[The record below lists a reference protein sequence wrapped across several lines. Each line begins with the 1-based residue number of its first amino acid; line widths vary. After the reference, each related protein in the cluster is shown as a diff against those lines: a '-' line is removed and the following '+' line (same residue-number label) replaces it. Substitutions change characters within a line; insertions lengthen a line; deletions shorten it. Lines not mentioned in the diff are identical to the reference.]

1 MDTCLHINVNHFNQ
15 SESLKACC
23 ATILL
28 YNVSLFTVKKLT
40 ISQQTSNVTTIFSER
55 IVNDTILE
63 IELFRIYPI
72 SETSNRPQNGIVVI
86 DSHFIQMHSFIARNC
101 WSGLL
106 FTNSSNI
113 QIHNMTISDSYNSGM
128 IAQNSS
134 NIYLSSSHITN
145 NSMSYGIYMHK
156 GYNIIIN
163 NTSSMWNEVGI
174 YFKDVNTTQ
183 IVNTTA
189 SNNMH
194 GGIQL
199 LRTININIS
208 NTTMSHNAKYGLV
221 TFLSSIVQVVNTI
234 ASNNIINGIHLVE
247 SININ
252 ISNSTIS
259 HNLVYGLKL
268 FLSSSIHIDGVT
280 ATKNGL
286 QPQYG
291 DTSGGIFIDDGY
303 SIVIN
308 NTISMS
314 NPEGIFIL
322 VSHEIQVVN
331 TIASNNIHKG
341 MCLIGTQNINI
352 SNTTL
357 SHNGA
362 GLSSSSPTNFHIDG
376 ITAINN
382 SRYGIYLYEA
392 KWIYITRSI
401 TVNNSIKT
409 PSAGNGQILVELSQ
423 FVIIYDTII
432 TVNMSFASSG
442 EVISQPAVIVSYH
455 STLHLSG
462 CTFTGNRISA
472 IKAIASNITLSG
484 NLTFSNNS
492 AYIGTAFIL
501 IGDSIL
507 ILQESC
513 WVQFINNYATNT
525 GGVFYISNT
534 QKVTF
539 EPFCEMFH
547 ENIRPCD
554 TAEITTSTC
563 FLRTQVYT
571 NLTQHFIF
579 ANNSAGKGGDI
590 VYGGNLAYGFNGK
603 KNCMDT
609 FNDISNISE
618 TSLSLIS
625 SDPLRV
631 CLCNESG
638 LPDCMLL
645 NDPTPHY
652 IYPGQTISISAVV
665 VGQVWGTVAG
675 SVYAHFLHKS
685 TPENIISF
693 EPSQGVQNVDQH
705 SCHSLHYTIFFI
717 KEHLQQNLVLT
728 AQDIYVSE
736 YRNDYNL
743 ALYFLQ
749 VLFSSSLRVTQTL
762 YYTTNPVYINISLL
776 PCPPG
781 FQIRSTKPFKCD
793 CNKLLQQIPGV
804 QCFIQEQTICRSGLV
819 WVGMIDEDNATN
831 GTVAASEYC
840 PLNYCSKGASI
851 VTLSEPDSQCNY
863 NHSGTLCGGC
873 QPGLS
878 LALGSAQC
886 LSCSNDYLAL
896 LIPFTLAGPVLVGF
910 IKLLDLTISQG
921 TINGLVFYANIIQV
935 NQDIFLPWR
944 STHPLT
950 IFIAWLNLDLGVET
964 CFFNGLD
971 AYTKTWMQ
979 FAFPLY
985 VWGIAGFIII
995 LAKYSDRVAKVMGN
1009 NSVPVL
1015 ATLFLLSHAKLFRT
1029 IITAL
1034 SYTMVVTS
1042 QGNNDKLITMTVWSV
1057 DGTVDYLGS
1066 KHAPL
1071 FAIAVAT
1078 LIFLWLPYTLLLFL
1092 GQWLYRCNCRLITK
1106 FLINIK
1112 PFLDAHYGSLKGRHR
1127 YWFGA
1132 LHLVRAAIFLIS
1144 ALVPSDHSSIVAISV
1159 STSAV
1164 LLMFFGS
1171 IVYCNSAVS
1180 LFNMAFFLNLSLF
1193 ATTIFYIRTS
1203 GGDLA
1208 VASFTL
1214 IGMVFLQFIGL
1225 VIFKM
1230 GCILK
1235 KSPKLMKCVR
1245 MGRCVDDD
1253 WEMYEQAALLREME
1267 SDTEEQDSGSSGST
1281 ESLPTY

>member
-1 MDTCLHINVNHFNQ
+1 M
-15 SESLKACC
+15 A
-23 ATILL
+23 
-28 YNVSLFTVKKLT
+28 
-40 ISQQTSNVTTIFSER
+40 
-55 IVNDTILE
+55 
-63 IELFRIYPI
+63 
-72 SETSNRPQNGIVVI
+72 
-86 DSHFIQMHSFIARNC
+86 
-101 WSGLL
+101 
-106 FTNSSNI
+106 
-113 QIHNMTISDSYNSGM
+113 
-128 IAQNSS
+128 
-134 NIYLSSSHITN
+134 
-145 NSMSYGIYMHK
+145 YGIYIYS
-156 GYNIIIN
+156 GYN
-163 NTSSMWNEVGI
+163 
-174 YFKDVNTTQ
+174 
-183 IVNTTA
+183 
-189 SNNMH
+189 
-194 GGIQL
+194 
-199 LRTININIS
+199 
-208 NTTMSHNAKYGLV
+208 
-221 TFLSSIVQVVNTI
+221 
-234 ASNNIINGIHLVE
+234 
-247 SININ
+247 
-252 ISNSTIS
+252 
-259 HNLVYGLKL
+259 
-268 FLSSSIHIDGVT
+268 
-280 ATKNGL
+280 
-286 QPQYG
+286 
-291 DTSGGIFIDDGY
+291 
-303 SIVIN
+303 IVIN
-308 NTISMS
+308 NTILMHNGDGILISGS
-314 NPEGIFIL
+314 N
-322 VSHEIQVVN
+322 
-331 TIASNNIHKG
+331 
-341 MCLIGTQNINI
+341 NINI

-357 SHNGA
+357 SHNAIGLTFHITTNVHIDGIIVTNNLHQEIA
-362 GLSSSSPTNFHIDG
+362 GGIFIFGGYNIVINNTILMHTGDGILISDSNNTNISNTTLSHNVKGLQLFGITNVHIDGIIVTNNLHQEIADGIYIFGGYNIVINNTILMHNGDGILISDSNNINISNTTLSHNAFGVIFYATINVHIDG

-382 SRYGIYLYEA
+382 SWNGIYIYKA
-392 KWIYITRSI
+392 KWTYITRSI
-401 TVNNSIKT
+401 TVNNCINSSSICN
-409 PSAGNGQILVELSQ
+409 AQISVVASQ
-423 FVIIYDTII
+423 YIIIYDTII
-432 TVNMSFASSG
+432 SLNMPFSSSG
-442 EVISQPAVIVSYH
+442 EITSQPSVIALQDS
-455 STLHLSG
+455 SLNLSG

-492 AYIGTAFIL
+492 AYIGPAFIL
-501 IGDSIL
+501 IGDSTL

-513 WVQFINNYATNT
+513 WVHFINNYATNT

-539 EPFCEMFH
+539 QLVH
-547 ENIRPCD
+547 CD
-554 TAEITTSTC
+554 THSYLHKPCGIAELASTC
-563 FLRTQVYT
+563 FLRTQAYI

-609 FNDISNISE
+609 FKDISNISE

-645 NDPTPHY
+645 DDPTPHY

-665 VGQVWGTVAG
+665 VGQDWGTVAG
-675 SVYAHFLHKS
+675 SVYAQFLHKS

-693 EPSQGVQNVDQH
+693 EPSQGVQNAHPQ
-705 SCHSLHYTIFFI
+705 SCNSLHYTMFFT
-717 KEHLQQNLVLT
+717 KEHLQQKLVLT
-728 AQDIYVSE
+728 AQVKYVSE
-736 YRNDYNL
+736 YHNDHPL
-743 ALYFLQ
+743 SLHLLKSLY
-749 VLFSSSLRVTQTL
+749 SSSLSVAQTL
-762 YYTTNPVYINISLL
+762 YYRTNPVYISISLL
-776 PCPPG
+776 SCPPG
-781 FQIRSTKPFKCD
+781 FHIRSREPFKCD
-793 CNKLLQQIPGV
+793 CNKLLQEIPNV
-804 QCFIQEQTICRSGLV
+804 YCYIQDQTIGRSGLV
-819 WVGMIDEDNATN
+819 WVGMIDEDNGTN
-831 GTVAASEYC
+831 GTIAASEYC
-840 PLNYCSKGASI
+840 PLNYCSKGASD

-886 LSCSNDYLAL
+886 LPCSNDYLAL
-896 LIPFTLAGPVLVGF
+896 LIPFTLAGPALVGF
-910 IKLLDLTISQG
+910 IKLLDLTVAQG
-921 TINGLVFYANIIQV
+921 TLNGLVFYANIIQV
-935 NQDIFLPWR
+935 NQDIFLPQR
-944 STHPLT
+944 STNPLT

-971 AYTKTWMQ
+971 AYTKTWLQ

-985 VWGIAGFIII
+985 VWSIAGFIII
-995 LAKYSDRVAKVMGN
+995 LAKYSDRLAKVMGN

-1015 ATLFLLSHAKLFRT
+1015 ATLFLLSHAKLCRT

-1042 QGNNDKLITMTVWSV
+1042 QGNNDKLITTSVWSV

-1078 LIFLWLPYTLLLFL
+1078 LLFLWLPYTLLLFL

-1214 IGMVFLQFIGL
+1214 IEMAFLQFIGL

-1245 MGRCVDDD
+1245 MRQCVDDD
-1253 WEMYEQAALLREME
+1253 WEMYEQAALQREME
-1267 SDTEEQDSGSSGST
+1267 SDTEEQESGSSGST